1 MCSTM
6 GQMSGVWRAVCV
18 FSKYSGITT
27 VYGYNPLVTWNVKD
41 NTKALMPCSKP
52 IGQTAVEEQVRSHLS
67 LSHERR
73 PQRGDVVF
81 KDFLTP
87 AV

>member
-41 NTKALMPCSKP
+41 NTKALMLVANNLAKLPWKSRLEVTCLYPMK
-52 IGQTAVEEQVRSHLS
+52 EEPKEVMCF
-67 LSHERR
+67 
-73 PQRGDVVF
+73 F
-81 KDFLTP
+81 KIS
-87 AV
+87 